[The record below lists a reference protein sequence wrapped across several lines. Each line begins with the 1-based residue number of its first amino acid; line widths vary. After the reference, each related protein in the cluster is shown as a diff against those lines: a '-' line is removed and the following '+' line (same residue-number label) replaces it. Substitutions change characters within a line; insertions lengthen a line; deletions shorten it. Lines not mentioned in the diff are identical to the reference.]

1 MRKVFMKS
9 DQFWPDC
16 DRKACRSKDL
26 WTEHVLLQLCV
37 SPHFCTKF
45 MLEMCYFGFVLPLF
59 FILATLG
66 DPWRPLAIGHWLENG
81 QLPPKGLPRVA
92 KVEGGPQDWLR

>member
-1 MRKVFMKS
+1 MEKVFMKS

-16 DRKACRSKDL
+16 DRRASRSKDL

-45 MLEMCYFGFVLPLF
+45 MLEKHVLLWLCVSPLF
-59 FILATLG
+59 STKFIKT
-66 DPWRPLAIGHWLENG
+66 
-81 QLPPKGLPRVA
+81 Q
-92 KVEGGPQDWLR
+92 

>member
-1 MRKVFMKS
+1 MKKVFMKS

-16 DRKACRSKDL
+16 DRRASRSKDL

-66 DPWRPLAIGHWLENG
+66 DPWPLAIGLKMANFP
-81 QLPPKGLPRVA
+81 QKGCQGSPRF
-92 KVEGGPQDWLR
+92 KGDPRIG

>member
-16 DRKACRSKDL
+16 DRRASRSKDL
-26 WTEHVLLQLCV
+26 WTEHVLLHLCV

-45 MLEMCYFGFVLPLF
+45 MLEKHVLLWLCVATF

-66 DPWRPLAIGHWLENG
+66 DHWPLAIGLKMANFP
-81 QLPPKGLPRVA
+81 QKGCQGSPRF
-92 KVEGGPQDWLR
+92 KGDPRIG